1 MSSSEEYLDSLLDS
15 ILGGGKPDGKE
26 EAVSGTEGGDNQAAL
41 SDGGKAMSSEEIEEM
56 LMSMGTLG
64 GSEQEAQE
72 QAGSEAEDMEAMLA
86 FMNEHNAGVAASGSK
101 EAETMLDDSGMDEG
115 MGTVDFAPEGT
126 EAEEGMTGVSDDL
139 SLDDLDL
146 GESSIADGLVDDLSL
161 DSLDLGESS
170 GDGGAMDDL
179 ALDDLSFGESG
190 GDDGLLDDLSLD
202 DLDLGD
208 GGSDAAMADFAL
220 EETNG
225 GESMTS
231 GLDDL
236 SLDDLDLG
244 ESGVDDG
251 LMDDLSLDDLDL
263 GDGGSDA
270 DMADFALEETDGGES
285 MTSGLDDLSLD
296 DLDLGESS
304 GDMALDD
311 LSLDD
316 LDLGESGDE
325 GALGGLALEET
336 GGTDDEMDGLMS
348 EEDIDRLLNGDLS
361 DGEGET
367 NDFALEE
374 TGESDEDLS
383 SLLSGMDH
391 DEALSEINDL
401 LEGADQGVSPDDDIL
416 AMLEG
421 ADDGGDSSFDFFE
434 NDEAAK
440 EAESIRELT
449 PEEIEAR
456 ESGGKPKK
464 EKKKRKKL
472 FGKKKKGGDEE
483 TAAEETGDELEAL
496 LAEAA
501 EQEPG
506 AGEAE
511 EKEEKKPGFFARL
524 MNFLLES
531 DEEDEDPL
539 AAEVLADSDGETG
552 TVTDENKALL
562 EELKEE
568 DKKGKKKKKEK
579 KKGKKGK
586 GGEEGEE
593 GAEGEEEESKKAKK
607 KKKKEK
613 KKKEEEETDLFAPPE
628 KKLSKKKVITVFVF
642 CGTIAAC
649 IVLMVS
655 FLPNYTEKR
664 EAHVAYDH
672 QDYAQVYDLLYGKEL
687 DEQDEVLFQR
697 SNLILQMNRKLTSYE
712 NYGSLDM
719 RLESLNA
726 LIGGVARY
734 QEILPEAETYNV
746 VGEVSDIYAQI
757 LDRLSAD
764 FGVSEAD
771 ALEIIA
777 LEDDVAYSQR
787 LEAIIS
793 GAVYGEDIPEGRQ
806 DVLPEEEE
814 IIERIDGL
822 EPETEG
828 EQPAE
833 DMQTDAAPEED
844 MLPEEMLDQPVSAD
858 ENTEEDVSADE
869 NAGEEAED

>member
-15 ILGGGKPDGKE
+15 ILGGGKPDGEE
-26 EAVSGTEGGDNQAAL
+26 EAVSGAEGGDNQSAL

-86 FMNEHNAGVAASGSK
+86 FMNEHNAGGTASGS
-101 EAETMLDDSGMDEG
+101 EETETTLDDLGMDEG
-115 MGTVDFAPEGT
+115 MGAADFAPEGK
-126 EAEEGMTGVSDDL
+126 EAEEGMTGVADEL
-139 SLDDLDL
+139 SLDDLDP
-146 GESSIADGLVDDLSL
+146 GESSGDDGLVDDLSL
-161 DSLDLGESS
+161 DSLDLGVSS
-170 GDGGAMDDL
+170 VDEGAMDDL
-179 ALDDLSFGESG
+179 SLDDLSFGESG
-190 GDDGLLDDLSLD
+190 VDDGLLDELSLD

-208 GGSDAAMADFAL
+208 GGSDAAM
-220 EETNG
+220 
-225 GESMTS
+225 S
-231 GLDDL
+231 
-236 SLDDLDLG
+236 
-244 ESGVDDG
+244 
-251 LMDDLSLDDLDL
+251 
-263 GDGGSDA
+263 
-270 DMADFALEETDGGES
+270 DFALEETDGGES
-285 MTSGLDDLSLD
+285 MTSGLD
-296 DLDLGESS
+296 E
-304 GDMALDD
+304 

-316 LDLGESGDE
+316 LDLGESGGDMTLDELSLDDLDLGEGSDE
-325 GALGGLALEET
+325 GALGDLALEET
-336 GGTDDEMDGLMS
+336 GGTNDEMDGLMS
-348 EEDIDRLLNGDLS
+348 EEDIDRLLNGNLS
-361 DGEGET
+361 DEEGGT
-367 NDFALEE
+367 ADFALEE

-383 SLLSGMDH
+383 ALLAGMGH
-391 DEALSEINDL
+391 DEDLSEINDL
-401 LEGADQGVSPDDDIL
+401 LEGADQGVSPDDDML

-456 ESGGKPKK
+456 ESGGKSKK

-472 FGKKKKGGDEE
+472 FGKKKKESGEE
-483 TAAEETGDELEAL
+483 AAAEEAGGELEAL
-496 LAEAA
+496 LAETT
-501 EQEPG
+501 EQEP
-506 AGEAE
+506 EAE
-511 EKEEKKPGFFARL
+511 EAEEKKPGFFARL

-539 AAEVLADSDGETG
+539 AAEVLADSVGETG

-568 DKKGKKKKKEK
+568 DKKGKKKKDK

-593 GAEGEEEESKKAKK
+593 GAEGEGEDSKKAKK

-649 IVLMVS
+649 IVLLVS

-697 SNLILQMNRKLTSYE
+697 SNLILQMNRKLASYE

-734 QEILPEAETYNV
+734 QAILPEAETYNV

-764 FGVSEAD
+764 FGVSESD

-793 GAVYGEDIPEGRQ
+793 GAVYSEDIPAGRQ

-822 EPETEG
+822 ESETEG
-828 EQPAE
+828 EQPTD
-833 DMQTDAAPEED
+833 DMQTDVAPEED
-844 MLPEEMLDQPVSAD
+844 MLPEEMMEV
-858 ENTEEDVSADE
+858 NADE
-869 NAGEEAED
+869 NAGEDMPTDENANEGAE

>member
-15 ILGGGKPDGKE
+15 ILGGGKPDGEE
-26 EAVSGTEGGDNQAAL
+26 EAVSGAEGGDNQAAL

-86 FMNEHNAGVAASGSK
+86 FMNEHNAGGTASGS
-101 EAETMLDDSGMDEG
+101 EETETTLGDLGMDEG
-115 MGTVDFAPEGT
+115 MGAADFAPEGK
-126 EAEEGMTGVSDDL
+126 EAEEGMTGVSDEL
-139 SLDDLDL
+139 SLDDLDP
-146 GESSIADGLVDDLSL
+146 GESSGDDGLVDDLSL
-161 DSLDLGESS
+161 DSLGLGVSS
-170 GDGGAMDDL
+170 IDEGAMDNL
-179 ALDDLSFGESG
+179 SLDDLSFGESG
-190 GDDGLLDDLSLD
+190 VDDGLLDELSLD

-220 EETNG
+220 EEPDG

-231 GLDDL
+231 GLDEL

-244 ESGVDDG
+244 ESGGD
-251 LMDDLSLDDLDL
+251 MTLD
-263 GDGGSDA
+263 
-270 DMADFALEETDGGES
+270 E
-285 MTSGLDDLSLD
+285 LSLD
-296 DLDLGESS
+296 DLDLGEGS
-304 GDMALDD
+304 
-311 LSLDD
+311 
-316 LDLGESGDE
+316 DE
-325 GALGGLALEET
+325 GALGDLALEET
-336 GGTDDEMDGLMS
+336 GGTNDEMDGLMS
-348 EEDIDRLLNGDLS
+348 EEDIDRLLNGNLS
-361 DGEGET
+361 DEEGGT
-367 NDFALEE
+367 ADFALEE

-383 SLLSGMDH
+383 ALLAGMGH
-391 DEALSEINDL
+391 DEDLSEINDL
-401 LEGADQGVSPDDDIL
+401 LEGVDQGVSPDDDML

-456 ESGGKPKK
+456 ESGGKSKK

-472 FGKKKKGGDEE
+472 FGKKKKESGEE
-483 TAAEETGDELEAL
+483 AAAEEAGGELEAL
-496 LAEAA
+496 LAETT
-501 EQEPG
+501 EQEP
-506 AGEAE
+506 EAE
-511 EKEEKKPGFFARL
+511 EAEEKKPGIFARL

-539 AAEVLADSDGETG
+539 AAEVLADSAGETG

-568 DKKGKKKKKEK
+568 DKKGKKKKDK

-586 GGEEGEE
+586 GGEEGE
-593 GAEGEEEESKKAKK
+593 GEGEDSKKAKK

-649 IVLMVS
+649 IVLLVS

-734 QEILPEAETYNV
+734 QAILPEAETYNV

-764 FGVSEAD
+764 FGVSESD

-793 GAVYGEDIPEGRQ
+793 GAVYSEDIPAGRQ

-822 EPETEG
+822 ESETEG
-828 EQPAE
+828 EQPTD
-833 DMQTDAAPEED
+833 DMQTDVAPEED
-844 MLPEEMLDQPVSAD
+844 MLPEEMMEV
-858 ENTEEDVSADE
+858 NADE
-869 NAGEEAED
+869 NAGEDMPTDENANEGAE

>member
-15 ILGGGKPDGKE
+15 ILGGGKSDE
-26 EAVSGTEGGDNQAAL
+26 EEKTAFGMEGGDNQTVPA
-41 SDGGKAMSSEEIEEM
+41 DGGKAMSPQEIEEM
-56 LMSMGTLG
+56 LVSMGTLDG
-64 GSEQEAQE
+64 AEEKPQE
-72 QAGSEAEDMEAMLA
+72 QSNSEAEDMEAMLA
-86 FMNEHNAGVAASGSK
+86 FMNEHNAAVDDNVSEKEEQPLDSTGS
-101 EAETMLDDSGMDEG
+101 EESALPDELALEETDAGGSMPGG
-115 MGTVDFAPEGT
+115 
-126 EAEEGMTGVSDDL
+126 SDDL

-146 GESSIADGLVDDLSL
+146 GENSGGGMIMDDLSLDGLDLGESGDGMGMDDLSLDSLDLGENSDEMSLDDLSL
-161 DSLDLGESS
+161 DSLDLGES
-170 GDGGAMDDL
+170 GDGG
-179 ALDDLSFGESG
+179 
-190 GDDGLLDDLSLD
+190 
-202 DLDLGD
+202 
-208 GGSDAAMADFAL
+208 
-220 EETNG
+220 
-225 GESMTS
+225 MTM
-231 GLDDL
+231 DDL

-244 ESGVDDG
+244 ESDG
-251 LMDDLSLDDLDL
+251 GMSLDDLSLDSLDL
-263 GDGGSDA
+263 GESGDGGMTMD
-270 DMADFALEETDGGES
+270 DF
-285 MTSGLDDLSLD
+285 SLD
-296 DLDLGESS
+296 DLDLGESED
-304 GDMALDD
+304 GENGLGG

-316 LDLGESGDE
+316 LSVEESGN
-325 GALGGLALEET
+325 A
-336 GGTDDEMDGLMS
+336 DDGMDGLMS
-348 EEDIDRLLNGDLS
+348 EEDIDRLLSGDLS
-361 DGEGET
+361 DGEGEA

-434 NDEAAK
+434 NDEAAR

-449 PEEIEAR
+449 PEEIAAR
-456 ESGGKPKK
+456 EGGGKPKK

-483 TAAEETGDELEAL
+483 AAAEETGDELEAL

-501 EQEPG
+501 GQEPG
-506 AGEAE
+506 ADEAE
-511 EKEEKKPGFFARL
+511 EKEEKKPGFFAKL

-531 DEEDEDPL
+531 DEDEDPV
-539 AAEVLADSDGETG
+539 AAEVLADNAGEMG

-568 DKKGKKKKKEK
+568 DKKGKKKKKKDK

-586 GGEEGEE
+586 DGEGEGEE
-593 GAEGEEEESKKAKK
+593 GAEGEEEEKKVKK

-613 KKKEEEETDLFAPPE
+613 KKKDEEEVDLFAPPE
-628 KKLSKKKVITVFVF
+628 KKLSKKKVIAVFVF

-649 IVLMVS
+649 IVLLSS
-655 FLPNYTEKR
+655 FLPNYTEMR

-672 QDYAQVYDLLYGKEL
+672 QDYAQVYELLYGKEL
-687 DEQDEVLFQR
+687 DEQDEALFQR

-712 NYGSLDM
+712 NYVNLDM
-719 RLESLNA
+719 RLEALNA
-726 LIGGVARY
+726 LITGVERY
-734 QEILPEAETYNV
+734 QVVLPEAETYNV
-746 VGEVSDIYAQI
+746 AGEVSDIYAQI
-757 LDRLSAD
+757 LERLSAD

-793 GAVYGEDIPEGRQ
+793 GAVYGEEVPAGRQ
-806 DVLPEEEE
+806 DILPEEEE

-822 EPETEG
+822 ETETEG
-828 EQPAE
+828 EQPADIQE
-833 DMQTDAAPEED
+833 DVTPEED
-844 MLPEEMLDQPVSAD
+844 MLPEEMSDQPVSAD

-869 NAGEEAED
+869 NADEGAED

>member
-15 ILGGGKPDGKE
+15 ILGGGKPDGEE
-26 EAVSGTEGGDNQAAL
+26 EAVSGAEGGDNQAAL

-86 FMNEHNAGVAASGSK
+86 FMNEHNAGGTASGS
-101 EAETMLDDSGMDEG
+101 EETETTLGDLGMDEG
-115 MGTVDFAPEGT
+115 MGAADFAPEGK
-126 EAEEGMTGVSDDL
+126 EAEEGMTGVSDEL
-139 SLDDLDL
+139 SLDDLDP
-146 GESSIADGLVDDLSL
+146 GESSGDDGLVDDLSL
-161 DSLDLGESS
+161 DSLGLGVSS
-170 GDGGAMDDL
+170 IDEGAMDNL
-179 ALDDLSFGESG
+179 SLDDLSFGESG
-190 GDDGLLDDLSLD
+190 VDDGLLDELSLD

-220 EETNG
+220 EEPDG

-231 GLDDL
+231 GLDEL

-244 ESGVDDG
+244 ESGGD
-251 LMDDLSLDDLDL
+251 MTLD
-263 GDGGSDA
+263 
-270 DMADFALEETDGGES
+270 E
-285 MTSGLDDLSLD
+285 LSLD
-296 DLDLGESS
+296 DLDLGEGS
-304 GDMALDD
+304 
-311 LSLDD
+311 
-316 LDLGESGDE
+316 DE
-325 GALGGLALEET
+325 GALGDLALEET
-336 GGTDDEMDGLMS
+336 GGTNDEMDGLMS
-348 EEDIDRLLNGDLS
+348 EEDIDRLLNGNLS
-361 DGEGET
+361 DEEGGT
-367 NDFALEE
+367 ADFALEE

-383 SLLSGMDH
+383 ALLAGMGH
-391 DEALSEINDL
+391 DEDLSEINDL
-401 LEGADQGVSPDDDIL
+401 LEGVDQGVSPDDDML

-456 ESGGKPKK
+456 ESGGKSKK

-472 FGKKKKGGDEE
+472 FGKKKKESGEE
-483 TAAEETGDELEAL
+483 AAAEEAGGELEAL
-496 LAEAA
+496 LAETT
-501 EQEPG
+501 EQEP
-506 AGEAE
+506 EAE
-511 EKEEKKPGFFARL
+511 EAEEKKPGIFARL

-539 AAEVLADSDGETG
+539 AAEVLADSAGETG

-568 DKKGKKKKKEK
+568 DKKGKKKKDK

-593 GAEGEEEESKKAKK
+593 GAEGEGEDSKKK

-649 IVLMVS
+649 IVLLVS

-734 QEILPEAETYNV
+734 QAILPEAETYNV

-764 FGVSEAD
+764 FGVSESD

-793 GAVYGEDIPEGRQ
+793 GAVYSEDIPAGRQ

-822 EPETEG
+822 ESETEG
-828 EQPAE
+828 EQPTD
-833 DMQTDAAPEED
+833 DMQTDVAPEED
-844 MLPEEMLDQPVSAD
+844 MLPEEMMEV
-858 ENTEEDVSADE
+858 NADE
-869 NAGEEAED
+869 NAGEDMPTDENANEGAE

>member
-1 MSSSEEYLDSLLDS
+1 M
-15 ILGGGKPDGKE
+15 
-26 EAVSGTEGGDNQAAL
+26 
-41 SDGGKAMSSEEIEEM
+41 
-56 LMSMGTLG
+56 
-64 GSEQEAQE
+64 
-72 QAGSEAEDMEAMLA
+72 
-86 FMNEHNAGVAASGSK
+86 
-101 EAETMLDDSGMDEG
+101 
-115 MGTVDFAPEGT
+115 
-126 EAEEGMTGVSDDL
+126 
-139 SLDDLDL
+139 
-146 GESSIADGLVDDLSL
+146 
-161 DSLDLGESS
+161 
-170 GDGGAMDDL
+170 
-179 ALDDLSFGESG
+179 
-190 GDDGLLDDLSLD
+190 
-202 DLDLGD
+202 
-208 GGSDAAMADFAL
+208 
-220 EETNG
+220 
-225 GESMTS
+225 
-231 GLDDL
+231 
-236 SLDDLDLG
+236 
-244 ESGVDDG
+244 
-251 LMDDLSLDDLDL
+251 
-263 GDGGSDA
+263 
-270 DMADFALEETDGGES
+270 
-285 MTSGLDDLSLD
+285 
-296 DLDLGESS
+296 
-304 GDMALDD
+304 
-311 LSLDD
+311 
-316 LDLGESGDE
+316 
-325 GALGGLALEET
+325 
-336 GGTDDEMDGLMS
+336 
-348 EEDIDRLLNGDLS
+348 
-361 DGEGET
+361 
-367 NDFALEE
+367 
-374 TGESDEDLS
+374 
-383 SLLSGMDH
+383 
-391 DEALSEINDL
+391 
-401 LEGADQGVSPDDDIL
+401 L

-456 ESGGKPKK
+456 ESGGKSKK

-472 FGKKKKGGDEE
+472 FGKKKKESGEE
-483 TAAEETGDELEAL
+483 AAAEEAGGELEAL
-496 LAEAA
+496 LAETT
-501 EQEPG
+501 EQEP
-506 AGEAE
+506 EAE
-511 EKEEKKPGFFARL
+511 EAEEKKPGFFARL

-539 AAEVLADSDGETG
+539 AAEVLADSVGETG

-568 DKKGKKKKKEK
+568 DKKGKKKKDK

-593 GAEGEEEESKKAKK
+593 GAEGEGEDSKKAKK

-649 IVLMVS
+649 IVLLVS

-697 SNLILQMNRKLTSYE
+697 SNLILQMNRKLASYE

-734 QEILPEAETYNV
+734 QAILPEAETYNV

-764 FGVSEAD
+764 FGVSESD

-793 GAVYGEDIPEGRQ
+793 GAVYSEDIPAGRQ

-822 EPETEG
+822 ESETEG
-828 EQPAE
+828 EQPTD
-833 DMQTDAAPEED
+833 DMQTDVAPEED
-844 MLPEEMLDQPVSAD
+844 MLPEEMMEV
-858 ENTEEDVSADE
+858 NADE
-869 NAGEEAED
+869 NAGEDMPTDENANEGAE

>member
-15 ILGGGKPDGKE
+15 ILGGGKPDGEE
-26 EAVSGTEGGDNQAAL
+26 EAVSGAEGGDNQAAL

-86 FMNEHNAGVAASGSK
+86 FMNEHNAGGTASGS
-101 EAETMLDDSGMDEG
+101 EETETTLDDLGMDEG
-115 MGTVDFAPEGT
+115 MGAADFAPEGK
-126 EAEEGMTGVSDDL
+126 EAEEGITGVSDEL
-139 SLDDLDL
+139 SLDDLDP
-146 GESSIADGLVDDLSL
+146 GESSGDDGLVDDLSL
-161 DSLDLGESS
+161 DSLDLGVSS
-170 GDGGAMDDL
+170 VDEGVMDDL
-179 ALDDLSFGESG
+179 SLDDLSFGESG
-190 GDDGLLDDLSLD
+190 VDDGLLDELSLD

-208 GGSDAAMADFAL
+208 DGSDAAMADFAL
-220 EETNG
+220 EEPDG

-231 GLDDL
+231 GLDEL

-244 ESGVDDG
+244 ESGGD
-251 LMDDLSLDDLDL
+251 MTLD
-263 GDGGSDA
+263 
-270 DMADFALEETDGGES
+270 E
-285 MTSGLDDLSLD
+285 LSLD
-296 DLDLGESS
+296 DLDLGEGS
-304 GDMALDD
+304 
-311 LSLDD
+311 
-316 LDLGESGDE
+316 DE
-325 GALGGLALEET
+325 GALGDLALEET
-336 GGTDDEMDGLMS
+336 GGTNDEMDGLMS
-348 EEDIDRLLNGDLS
+348 EEDIDRLLNGNLS
-361 DGEGET
+361 DEEGGT
-367 NDFALEE
+367 ADFALEE

-383 SLLSGMDH
+383 ALLAGMGH
-391 DEALSEINDL
+391 DEDLSEINDL
-401 LEGADQGVSPDDDIL
+401 LEGADQGVSPDDDML

-456 ESGGKPKK
+456 ESGGKSKK

-472 FGKKKKGGDEE
+472 FGKKKKESGEE
-483 TAAEETGDELEAL
+483 AAAEEAGGELEAL
-496 LAEAA
+496 LAETT
-501 EQEPG
+501 EQEP
-506 AGEAE
+506 EAE
-511 EKEEKKPGFFARL
+511 EAEEKKPGFFARL

-539 AAEVLADSDGETG
+539 AAEVLADSAGETG

-568 DKKGKKKKKEK
+568 DKKGKKKKDK

-593 GAEGEEEESKKAKK
+593 GAEGEGEDSKKAKK

-649 IVLMVS
+649 IVLLVS

-697 SNLILQMNRKLTSYE
+697 SNLILQMNRKLASYE

-734 QEILPEAETYNV
+734 QAILPEAETYNV

-764 FGVSEAD
+764 FGVSESD

-793 GAVYGEDIPEGRQ
+793 GAVYSEDIPAGRQ

-822 EPETEG
+822 ESETEG
-828 EQPAE
+828 EQPTD
-833 DMQTDAAPEED
+833 DMQTDVAPEED
-844 MLPEEMLDQPVSAD
+844 MLPEEMMEV
-858 ENTEEDVSADE
+858 NADE
-869 NAGEEAED
+869 NAGEDMPTDENANEGAE

>member
-15 ILGGGKPDGKE
+15 ILGGGKPDGEE
-26 EAVSGTEGGDNQAAL
+26 EAVSGAEGGDNQAAL

-86 FMNEHNAGVAASGSK
+86 FMNEHNAGGTASGS
-101 EAETMLDDSGMDEG
+101 EETETTLDDLGMDEG
-115 MGTVDFAPEGT
+115 MGAADFAPEGK
-126 EAEEGMTGVSDDL
+126 EAEEGMTGVSDEL

-146 GESSIADGLVDDLSL
+146 GESSGDDGLVDDLSL
-161 DSLDLGESS
+161 DSLDLGVSS
-170 GDGGAMDDL
+170 VDEGAMDDL
-179 ALDDLSFGESG
+179 SLDDLSFGESG
-190 GDDGLLDDLSLD
+190 VDDGLLDELSLD

-220 EETNG
+220 EEPDG

-231 GLDDL
+231 GLDEL

-270 DMADFALEETDGGES
+270 AMSDFALEEPDGGES
-285 MTSGLDDLSLD
+285 MTSGLD
-296 DLDLGESS
+296 E
-304 GDMALDD
+304 

-316 LDLGESGDE
+316 LDLGESGGDMTLDELSLDDLDLGEGSDE
-325 GALGGLALEET
+325 GALGDLALEET
-336 GGTDDEMDGLMS
+336 GGTNDEMDGLMS
-348 EEDIDRLLNGDLS
+348 EEDIDRLLNGNLS
-361 DGEGET
+361 DEEGGT
-367 NDFALEE
+367 ADFALEE

-383 SLLSGMDH
+383 ALLAGMGH
-391 DEALSEINDL
+391 DEDLSEINDL
-401 LEGADQGVSPDDDIL
+401 LEGADQGVSPDDDML

-456 ESGGKPKK
+456 ESGGKSKK

-472 FGKKKKGGDEE
+472 FGKKKKESGEE
-483 TAAEETGDELEAL
+483 AAAEEAGGELEAL
-496 LAEAA
+496 LAETT
-501 EQEPG
+501 EQEP
-506 AGEAE
+506 EAE
-511 EKEEKKPGFFARL
+511 EAEEKKPGFFARL

-539 AAEVLADSDGETG
+539 AAEVLADSAGETG

-568 DKKGKKKKKEK
+568 DKKGKKKKD
-579 KKGKKGK
+579 
-586 GGEEGEE
+586 
-593 GAEGEEEESKKAKK
+593 
-607 KKKKEK
+607 K
-613 KKKEEEETDLFAPPE
+613 KKKEEEEADLFAPPE

-649 IVLMVS
+649 IVLLVS

-734 QEILPEAETYNV
+734 QAILPEAETYNV

-764 FGVSEAD
+764 FGVSESD

-793 GAVYGEDIPEGRQ
+793 GAVYSEDIPAGRQ

-822 EPETEG
+822 ESETEG
-828 EQPAE
+828 EQPTD
-833 DMQTDAAPEED
+833 DMQTDVAPEED
-844 MLPEEMLDQPVSAD
+844 MLPEEMMEV
-858 ENTEEDVSADE
+858 NADE
-869 NAGEEAED
+869 NAGEDMPTDENANEGAE